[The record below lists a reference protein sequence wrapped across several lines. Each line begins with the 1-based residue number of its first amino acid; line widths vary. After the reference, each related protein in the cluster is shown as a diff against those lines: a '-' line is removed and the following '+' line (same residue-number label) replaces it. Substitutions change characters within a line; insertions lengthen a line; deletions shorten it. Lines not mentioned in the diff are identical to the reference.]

1 MKKIV
6 LAATVVLAGF
16 SSLAY
21 AEDSHDCGSVPQE
34 KWMSKEALAGKA
46 KTMGLDV
53 RRVKIEGGC
62 YEVYAIDAKGN
73 KVERIFNPETGVV
86 VGDEEGED

>member
-1 MKKIV
+1 MKTII
-6 LAATVVLAGF
+6 LATAVVLVGF

-21 AEDSHDCGSVPQE
+21 AEDSHDCGNAPQE
-34 KWMSKEALAGKA
+34 KWMSKEALADKA

-62 YEVYAIDAKGN
+62 YEVYAIDAKGD
-73 KVERIFNPETGVV
+73 KVETLFNPETGEML
-86 VGDEEGED
+86 GNEGAE

>member
-1 MKKIV
+1 MKKII
-6 LAATVVLAGF
+6 LATAVVLAGF

-21 AEDSHDCGSVPQE
+21 AEDSHDCGNAPQE
-34 KWMSKEALAGKA
+34 KWMSKEALADKA

-73 KVERIFNPETGVV
+73 KVETLFNPETGEML
-86 VGDEEGED
+86 GNEGAE